1 MSGRIMRMEQVKA
14 RLAVSKTAAIARQ
27 TGIDVGV
34 LNNIA
39 SGRTKNPGIV
49 TITTLSDF
57 FDNLGVDCGAK
68 NHGEA

>member
-1 MSGRIMRMEQVKA
+1 MNDRIMRMEQVKA
-14 RLAVSKTAAIARQ
+14 RLAVSKTAEIARQ

-34 LNNIA
+34 LNNIV
-39 SGRTKNPGIV
+39 SGRTQNPGIT
-49 TITTLSDF
+49 TITKLSDF